1 MTNIIKFPG
10 NISHTNYPTT
20 STYWIRNAFQ
30 PKKRKK
36 RKKTRTHTH
45 ALIKLHHEQPS
56 LTHQIPLA
64 SWPKSWLASTIL
76 PPSSSSPV
84 SISIAK
90 FFVLTLNAC
99 DTLGRIVDLSP
110 FLPLPPF
117 NDVRNDR
124 QLESQADCLR
134 TTKERGI
141 CLTCRLK
148 ACRRNEYHSAFL
160 MTCFARL
167 FIWLKRERSR
177 ELCWEPSTRKG
188 LKARSR
194 HGGKLGHP
202 IYR

>member
-36 RKKTRTHTH
+36 KKKDTHTH
-45 ALIKLHHEQPS
+45 IHTRFNQTTPRTTFVNTPNSARIVAEIVARIHHP
-56 LTHQIPLA
+56 
-64 SWPKSWLASTIL
+64 STIIIIPRFHL
-76 PPSSSSPV
+76 HREILRSNV
-84 SISIAK
+84 ERLRHVGA
-90 FFVLTLNAC
+90 N
-99 DTLGRIVDLSP
+99 RWP
-110 FLPLPPF
+110 FLPPPPSPF

-177 ELCWEPSTRKG
+177 ELSVGSRAQGKG
-188 LKARSR
+188 W
-194 HGGKLGHP
+194 KLDP
-202 IYR
+202 DTEEN